1 MLPDVDVGSRAREA
15 TKRALA
21 VSLGLLAWNAGAV
34 ARPETAGA
42 GYRVIV
48 DEASPVSGLKRADLA
63 RIFLKK
69 QTRYKDGSELSPVD
83 QSARSPVRAAF
94 SRAVLAAEGLEKISA
109 VENYWRQLIYSG
121 RGTPPAVKNG
131 DEDVRVY
138 VAATPG
144 GIGYVS
150 DKAVLTGVKTVK
162 IED

>member
-1 MLPDVDVGSRAREA
+1 
-15 TKRALA
+15 
-21 VSLGLLAWNAGAV
+21 LGVLAWNAGAT
-34 ARPETAGA
+34 ARPETPGA

-48 DEASPVSGLKRADLA
+48 DEASPVSGLKRDELA

-69 QTRYKDGSELSPVD
+69 QTRWKDGKEVTPVD
-83 QSARSPVRAAF
+83 QSVRSPVRAAF
-94 SRAVLAAEGLEKISA
+94 SHDVLAAEGLEKISS

-121 RGTPPAVKNG
+121 RGAPPTVKNG
-131 DEDVRVY
+131 DEEVRVF

-150 DKAVLTGVKTVK
+150 ERAALTGVKAVK

>member
-1 MLPDVDVGSRAREA
+1 M
-15 TKRALA
+15 KRVLA
-21 VSLGLLAWNAGAV
+21 VALGVLAWNAGGLAWTET
-34 ARPETAGA
+34 PES

-48 DEASPVSGLKRADLA
+48 DEASPVTGLKRAELA

-69 QTRYKDGSELSPVD
+69 QTRWKDGKEVAPVD

-94 SRAVLAAEGLEKISA
+94 SRDVLAVEGLEKISA

-121 RGTPPAVKNG
+121 RGTPPTVKNG
-131 DEDVRVY
+131 DEDVRVF

-150 DKAVLTGVKTVK
+150 DKAALTGVKALK